1 MNCFLICVI
10 ARSPPSFHDP
20 LIKSEGMLDRG
31 IHTLSW
37 IVRSSRTMTTI
48 YKSGFGACHDPPPS
62 FHDPLIK
69 SEGMLDAGV
78 KPENDRINLF

>member
-10 ARSPPSFHDP
+10 AR
-20 LIKSEGMLDRG
+20 LDRA
-31 IHTLSW
+31 IQKKELDSEPAPH
-37 IVRSSRTMTTI
+37 
-48 YKSGFGACHDPPPS
+48 
-62 FHDPLIK
+62 PLIK